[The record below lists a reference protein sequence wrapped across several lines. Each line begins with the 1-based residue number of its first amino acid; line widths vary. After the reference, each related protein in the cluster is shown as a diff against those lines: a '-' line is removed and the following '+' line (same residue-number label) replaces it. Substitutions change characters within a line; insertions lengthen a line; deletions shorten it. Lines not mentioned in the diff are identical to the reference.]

1 MNTTIY
7 GRITKDI
14 ALKSFTK
21 GDGTEGY
28 LCNFTVAVANRYGSK
43 TKTSFVNCVAFGTR
57 AQAIVKHMGKGSEIV
72 AHGYF
77 EQEEYISAENKLRA
91 WKMTITEFEFCG
103 KKPET
108 QPATPDEVEVA
119 VEDIPFDVVE

>member
-7 GRITKDI
+7 GRITKAI
-14 ALKSFTK
+14 ALRTFTK
-21 GDGTEGY
+21 GDGTEGC

-57 AQAIVKHMGKGSEIV
+57 AQAIAKHMTKGSEIV

-77 EQEEYISAENKLRA
+77 EQEEYLSEGNILRA
-91 WKMTITEFEFCG
+91 WKMTVTEFEFCG
-103 KKPET
+103 KKVEA
-108 QPATPDEVEVA
+108 QVSADEVDVP
-119 VEDIPFDVVE
+119 VEEAPFDVE